1 MSGHHSFGILRN
13 EKTMSRSISDSDAME
28 EITHWINDND
38 PTLTG
43 DIPNW
48 VWDLV
53 SLLDDLI
60 DETGRNA

>member
-1 MSGHHSFGILRN
+1 MAWIKSDKEAMN
-13 EKTMSRSISDSDAME
+13 EVADWME
-28 EITHWINDND
+28 KFD
-38 PTLTG
+38 PNLTG

-60 DETGRNA
+60 DETGRNG